1 MHGNSNAA
9 YFLFCQ
15 RRPTAGGGLVVL
27 AIGVFLL
34 SVDRMWPIE
43 INKSDSMMQVDL
55 QTYSPPQPV
64 RPPVAIPRPKAAP
77 PQVSQ
82 QAQAPVATEMPDP
95 KSSSPNNQLPQET
108 SGKAV
113 PADSRPVAMPSASPA
128 RQPPA
133 FETIIKDAI
142 EAKKAYPTGRQ
153 AMLERPVGTVA
164 ICMVLSRSGKLID
177 SRIADSSGSILLD
190 GAAKRLVSG
199 VSFPPFPESYL
210 IGKAQNEFCV
220 RLKYELPN

>member
-1 MHGNSNAA
+1 MPVRSDAA
-9 YFLFCQ
+9 YFFFRM
-15 RRPTAGGGLVVL
+15 RRPAATGGLVVL
-27 AIGVFLL
+27 AICVFLL
-34 SVDRMWPIE
+34 ALDRMWPSE
-43 INKSDSMMQVDL
+43 INKSDSMMQIDF
-55 QTYSPPQPV
+55 QTYNPPQPAS
-64 RPPVAIPRPKAAP
+64 RPVATPRPKAATMQARQPLKVAEAP
-77 PQVSQ
+77 PTPDAKTDV
-82 QAQAPVATEMPDP
+82 APTQSPAETLA
-95 KSSSPNNQLPQET
+95 KAASSEPR
-108 SGKAV
+108 AV
-113 PADSRPVAMPSASPA
+113 TAPAPPPA
-128 RQPPA
+128 RQTVA
-133 FETIIKDAI
+133 FETVIKDAI
-142 EAKKAYPTGRQ
+142 EARKAYPTGRQ